1 MVRQSVLSVCKPLGS
16 AYKRVRHACVG
27 GFIMDKRPSDC
38 QFGYAAE
45 LTTGYVW
52 AAIVYLD
59 SATDYREEISGKNVL
74 AKGLGQFTV
83 LDKKSQGD
91 SVMWLVIAVLIFV
104 SLALLGITKLVGMVF

>member
-1 MVRQSVLSVCKPLGS
+1 ME
-16 AYKRVRHACVG
+16 
-27 GFIMDKRPSDC
+27 KRPSDC

-59 SATDYREEISGKNVL
+59 SATDYREEISGKAKL
-74 AKGLGQFTV
+74 ASSLEQFAV
-83 LDKKSQGD
+83 LDKKGKGD
-91 SVMWLVIAVLIFV
+91 SVVWLIIAVLIFA

>member
-1 MVRQSVLSVCKPLGS
+1 ME
-16 AYKRVRHACVG
+16 
-27 GFIMDKRPSDC
+27 KRPGDC

-59 SATDYREEISGKNVL
+59 SATDYREEISGKT
-74 AKGLGQFTV
+74 ASTRGLGQFTV
-83 LDKKSQGD
+83 LDKKSKGD
-91 SVMWLVIAVLIFV
+91 SVLWLVIAVLIFA

>member
-1 MVRQSVLSVCKPLGS
+1 MVRQLVLSVCMPLGS
-16 AYKRVRHACVG
+16 AYKGVRHACEG
-27 GFIMDKRPSDC
+27 GLIMEKRPSDC

-59 SATDYREEISGKNVL
+59 SATDYREEISGKTAL
-74 AKGLGQFTV
+74 ARGLGQFTV
-83 LDKKSQGD
+83 LDKSNKGD
-91 SVMWLVIAVLIFV
+91 SLLWLVVAILIFV

>member
-1 MVRQSVLSVCKPLGS
+1 ME
-16 AYKRVRHACVG
+16 
-27 GFIMDKRPSDC
+27 KRPSDC

-59 SATDYREEISGKNVL
+59 SATDYREEILGKHKPAGDL
-74 AKGLGQFTV
+74 EQFAV
-83 LDKKSQGD
+83 LDKKSKGD
-91 SVMWLVIAVLIFV
+91 SVLWLVIALVIFA

>member
-1 MVRQSVLSVCKPLGS
+1 MVSQLVLSVCKPLGF
-16 AYKRVRHACVG
+16 AYKGVRHAYVG
-27 GFIMDKRPSDC
+27 GLIMEKRPSDC

-59 SATDYREEISGKNVL
+59 SATDYREEISGKTAL

-91 SVMWLVIAVLIFV
+91 SVLWLVIAVLIFV

>member
-1 MVRQSVLSVCKPLGS
+1 ME
-16 AYKRVRHACVG
+16 
-27 GFIMDKRPSDC
+27 KRPSDC

-59 SATDYREEISGKNVL
+59 SATDYREEISGKTKL
-74 AKGLGQFTV
+74 ASTFEQFTV
-83 LDKKSQGD
+83 LDKTSKGD
-91 SVMWLVIAVLIFV
+91 SMVWLIIAVVIFA